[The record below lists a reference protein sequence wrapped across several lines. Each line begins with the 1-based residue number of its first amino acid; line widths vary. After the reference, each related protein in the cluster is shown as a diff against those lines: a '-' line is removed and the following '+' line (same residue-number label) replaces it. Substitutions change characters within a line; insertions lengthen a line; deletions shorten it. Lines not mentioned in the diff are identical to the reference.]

1 MATASFGNPLVE
13 QRNLLAGR
21 ASVKLDSKVILVRG
35 DDRLNWLHALLSQN
49 IVNLKPGDSCE
60 ALLLDPQ
67 GHIEAAIHIIDDGQS
82 TTLIVD
88 EASAEKVLE
97 HLKRMKL
104 RTKVEITLE
113 EELRVF
119 ASFVAPLVGATTVWQ
134 DPWPEVY
141 PGGHRYS
148 KAVGEPWPYFESIAD
163 ASVLEDAGTAALEAL
178 RIAALRPS
186 LAEVDDRTLPHEL
199 DWLATGVHLSKG
211 CYRGQEAV
219 AKVHNL
225 GHPPRR
231 LVLLH
236 LDGSGHLLPE
246 LGARVFHGETEVGR
260 VTSAATHFE
269 AGSIALAV
277 LKRNCPTD
285 VVLEV
290 EGNIS
295 AAQVVI
301 VPQDAGKAV
310 TIPRKNLMGSRK

>member
-13 QRNLLAGR
+13 QRNLLAGK
-21 ASVKLDSKVILVRG
+21 ASVKLDSKVILVKG
-35 DDRLNWLHALLSQN
+35 EDRLKWLHALLSQN

-67 GHIEAAIHIIDDGQS
+67 GHIEAAIHVVDDGEVS
-82 TTLIVD
+82 TLIVG
-88 EASAEKVLE
+88 ESAAVVLLE

-104 RTKVEITLE
+104 RTKVEIDLAE
-113 EELRVF
+113 NLQVF
-119 ASFVAPLVGATTVWQ
+119 ASFEKALPNATNVWK
-134 DPWPEVY
+134 DPWPSVY

-148 KAVGEPWPYFESIAD
+148 STVGEPWHYFESIAE
-163 ASVLEDAGTAALEAL
+163 SSPLVPAGTAALDAL
-178 RIAALRPS
+178 RIASLRPS
-186 LAEVDDRTLPHEL
+186 LAEVDEKTLPHEL

-246 LGARVFHGETEVGR
+246 IGSKVFHGETEVGR
-260 VTSAATHFE
+260 ITSAAMHFE

-277 LKRNCPTD
+277 LKRTCPTE
-285 VVLEV
+285 VELQV

-295 AAQVVI
+295 AAQVVV
-301 VPQDAGKAV
+301 VPQDAGKVV
-310 TIPRKNLMGSRK
+310 TIPRKNLMGSRR